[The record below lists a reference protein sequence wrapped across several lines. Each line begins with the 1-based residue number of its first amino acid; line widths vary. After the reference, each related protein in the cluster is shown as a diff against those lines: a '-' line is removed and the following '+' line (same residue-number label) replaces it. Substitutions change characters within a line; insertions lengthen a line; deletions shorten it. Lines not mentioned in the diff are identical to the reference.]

1 MLIRSQK
8 SAHKVF
14 ALILRRMRA
23 PLILLISAY
32 AISIFGLVLIPGVD
46 DQGDPWQMSFFHAF
60 YFVSYMATTIGFGEI
75 PYEFTDAQ
83 RLWTVISLYLTVI
96 SWLYAI
102 GKILGLIQDPALQ
115 RAVTEN
121 RFYSSVHRIREP
133 FYLVCGYG
141 DTGSLVTKALTR
153 RGLRAV
159 VIDISQDRINEL
171 LLTELD
177 VYVPGLCAD
186 AGDPNT
192 LKAAGLK
199 SPFCVGILALT
210 DDDHTNLETAIT
222 GKLLNPS
229 LRVICRAE
237 TKSTHDNMASFGTD
251 HIINPFESFAEQMA
265 IAFHSPELHTLFEW
279 LTQLPRTPLQ
289 YREPPPQG
297 KWILCG
303 YGRFGH
309 SMQKYLSR
317 QGVSTTIIE
326 ADPVKTGCIDKCIEG
341 KGTEAITLLA
351 AGAKSATGI
360 VAGTNDD
367 ADNLSILMTAK
378 QLNPNIYTVARQNK
392 RGNDLIFEA
401 IKSKHVMQHSEV
413 VTLKVLTL
421 VTIPLLHEFLKQI
434 RQQGNE
440 PAKQLL
446 PKIRQISNN
455 VVPDIWTLNIS
466 DKAALAV
473 NDAIGNGHRILLDHL
488 NSDPRDRHKQLH
500 CLPLLLKRDNKT
512 VLLPDINTAIKKDD
526 QILFCGRHGMAELMD
541 WTLQNH
547 NVLNYVET
555 GEARPDG
562 YIWRWFARR
571 QVRRAARR
579 TIG

>member
-1 MLIRSQK
+1 MLKRTHK
-8 SAHKVF
+8 SIHKIF
-14 ALILRRMRA
+14 ALVLRRMRA
-23 PLILLISAY
+23 PLIVLISAY
-32 AISIFGLVLIPGVD
+32 AISILGLVLIPGVD
-46 DQGDPWQMSFFHAF
+46 DQGNPWRMSFFHAF

-75 PYEFTDAQ
+75 PYAFTDGQ
-83 RLWTVISLYLTVI
+83 RLWTTIAMYLTVI

-121 RFYSSVHRIREP
+121 RFYRSVHHIREP

-141 DTGSLVTKALTR
+141 DTGSLVTKALTQ

-159 VIDISQDRINEL
+159 AIDNRQDRINEL

-186 AGDPNT
+186 AGDPNN

-210 DDDHTNLETAIT
+210 DSDHTNLEIAIT
-222 GKLLNPS
+222 SKLLKPS
-229 LRVICRAE
+229 LRVVCRAE
-237 TKSTHDNMASFGTD
+237 TESTHDNMASFGTD
-251 HIINPFESFAEQMA
+251 HIINPFEAFAEEMA
-265 IAFHSPELHTLFEW
+265 IALHSPELHTLFEW

-289 YREPPPQG
+289 QHEPPPQG

-303 YGRFGH
+303 YGRFGR
-309 SMQKYLSR
+309 SMQKHLSR
-317 QGVSTTIIE
+317 QGVSTTVIE
-326 ADPVKTGCIDKCIEG
+326 ADPVTTDCVDKCIEG

-351 AGAKSATGI
+351 AGIKNAMGI

-413 VTLKVLTL
+413 VTLKVLAL
-421 VTIPLLHEFLKQI
+421 VTTPLLYEFLRLIK
-434 RQQGNE
+434 QQGNE
-440 PAKQLL
+440 QAKQLL
-446 PKIRQISNN
+446 PEIEHISNE
-455 VVPDIWTLNIS
+455 VVPDIWTLNIGYRS
-466 DKAALAV
+466 ALAATHAIE
-473 NDAIGNGHRILLDHL
+473 NDRRIQLGHLS
-488 NSDPRDRHKQLH
+488 SDPRDRNQQLR
-500 CLPLLLKRDNKT
+500 CLPLLLKRGEET
-512 VLLPDINTAIKKDD
+512 ILLPKVNQVVETGD
-526 QILFCGRHGMAELMD
+526 QILFCGHYGVAELMG

-547 NVLNYVET
+547 NVLRYIET
-555 GEARPDG
+555 GETRPDG
-562 YIWRWFARR
+562 YIWRWFANR
-571 QVRRAARR
+571 
-579 TIG
+579 